1 MGCPEDV
8 FARHSNNDAKVS
20 EAERSEPFNDFW
32 FEFPDEF
39 AFKSDVERL
48 KPEAARWKNNV
59 IPLKMPKYEFVSRC
73 PKPKPGKQRM
83 IPSPKTDNDDRKVS
97 EAEPFNDLLDFK
109 SFQQKA
115 ARPKKYMCGQCYTPL
130 DSDQKCKG
138 ILCQGADRD
147 LNFQTR

>member
-1 MGCPEDV
+1 MG
-8 FARHSNNDAKVS
+8 
-20 EAERSEPFNDFW
+20 
-32 FEFPDEF
+32 
-39 AFKSDVERL
+39 
-48 KPEAARWKNNV
+48 NV
-59 IPLKMPKYEFVSRC
+59 IPLKMPKYQYERPSKSRKTTKSS